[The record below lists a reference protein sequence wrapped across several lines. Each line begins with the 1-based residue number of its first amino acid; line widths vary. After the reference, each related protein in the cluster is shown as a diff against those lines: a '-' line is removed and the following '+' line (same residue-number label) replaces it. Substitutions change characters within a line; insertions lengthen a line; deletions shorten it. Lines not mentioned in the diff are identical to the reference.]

1 MQRISGWLAA
11 AVIVTIV
18 FGTVYLTLQH
28 IGREAVN
35 AAPAAA
41 AAAQIQQT
49 DSYPAGPRL
58 ELTKDSGTFV
68 IVYGEDNTP
77 VFTTVTL
84 HGEAPNLPVGVLD
97 TTRTAGV
104 DAVTWQPE
112 PALRMAVVTRQ
123 VSGKV
128 VVAGQSL
135 TPFENTD
142 KSAQLILTAGWLA
155 SMLVLG
161 AGYAVTAFLF
171 HRRRPDPGDA
181 GLGRKA

>member
-1 MQRISGWLAA
+1 MQRILGWLAA
-11 AVIVTIV
+11 AVIVIVV

-35 AAPAAA
+35 DAPAAA
-41 AAAQIQQT
+41 AAAQIQKI

-84 HGEAPNLPVGVLD
+84 HGEAPNLPAGVLD
-97 TTRTAGV
+97 TTRTAGM

-112 PALRMAVVTRQ
+112 PGLRMAVVTRQ
-123 VSGKV
+123 AAGKV

-142 KSAQLILTAGWLA
+142 RWTQLVLTAGWLA
-155 SMLVLG
+155 SMLVLAAAFAVTVFISRRPRPGPGVDG
-161 AGYAVTAFLF
+161 AG
-171 HRRRPDPGDA
+171 HEE
-181 GLGRKA
+181 

>member
-1 MQRISGWLAA
+1 MQRIWGWLVAV
-11 AVIVTIV
+11 VIVTIV

-28 IGREAVN
+28 TGRQAVN
-35 AAPAAA
+35 DAPAAA
-41 AAAQIQQT
+41 AAAQIQQI

-58 ELTKDSGTFV
+58 ELTKDSGTFI
-68 IVYGEDNTP
+68 IVYGEDNKP

-97 TTRTAGV
+97 TTRTAGA

-135 TPFENTD
+135 TLFESSD
-142 KSAQLILTAGWLA
+142 KATQLILTVGWFT

-161 AGYAVTAFLF
+161 AGYAVTAFLLQ
-171 HRRRPDPGDA
+171 RRRPDPGDA
-181 GLGRKA
+181 GVGREV